1 MRTQK
6 FRFISA
12 CRDNLLFFPSFG
24 ITQRPDKQPSLVK
37 TSLPDVRT
45 LIKRRFRSVIN
56 SLAYRP
62 TTIRARRSR
71 ENTQRCQRQIRLFFF
86 IDKTLWGESL
96 FKGNKGKEFS
106 IYLNVLDIVCF
117 FLQNKEKKSS
127 VKILYFIYWNIT
139 ICLRIKKNKEN

>member
-1 MRTQK
+1 MTIINKHMCECTISTYYIIITTVSHNGSIKKKQSILRDLTCEATMRTQK

-71 ENTQRCQRQIRLFFF
+71 ENTQRCQRQIRVF
-86 IDKTLWGESL
+86 
-96 FKGNKGKEFS
+96 
-106 IYLNVLDIVCF
+106 
-117 FLQNKEKKSS
+117 
-127 VKILYFIYWNIT
+127 
-139 ICLRIKKNKEN
+139 